1 MVIMTDTKLTYFTD
15 EKPSLEEAQKLV
27 GGLVQLI
34 ELRNGDQ
41 MLVNEEGIMY
51 DLPINQKATD
61 IALSM
66 STAYLLGGILGDAVI
81 LKGKAKWD

>member
-41 MLVNEEGIMY
+41 MLVNEEGLLE
-51 DLPINQKATD
+51 DLPINHGSNRNS
-61 IALSM
+61 I
-66 STAYLLGGILGDAVI
+66 VHE
-81 LKGKAKWD
+81 